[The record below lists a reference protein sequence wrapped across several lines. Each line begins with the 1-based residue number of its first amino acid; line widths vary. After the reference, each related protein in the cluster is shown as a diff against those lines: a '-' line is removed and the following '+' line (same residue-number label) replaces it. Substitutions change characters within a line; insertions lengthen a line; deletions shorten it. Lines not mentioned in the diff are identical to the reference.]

1 MPSPATSLALGL
13 IDSGWS
19 VSEACSTVVA
29 AERVQ
34 VPGEA
39 LCVALCRVC
48 DSRAGFH
55 GELVE
60 LYRGAVPLELAA

>member
-48 DSRAGFH
+48 DAESVV
-55 GELVE
+55 LVE
-60 LYRGAVPLELAA
+60 AAGLFGGVAPLAVAA